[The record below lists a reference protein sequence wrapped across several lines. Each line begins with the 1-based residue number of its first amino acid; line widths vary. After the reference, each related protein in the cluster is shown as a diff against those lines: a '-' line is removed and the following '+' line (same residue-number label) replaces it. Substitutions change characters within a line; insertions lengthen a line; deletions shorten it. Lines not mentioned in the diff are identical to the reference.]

1 LNKSYICDTHYY
13 TLFPCNLTIL
23 TISAILYIPSAHN
36 TLQVLLLVTGLL
48 EEDGTGLLVTDH
60 PTTVLPTVTA
70 KQKTE
75 APLLVNGDLPVEAAA
90 EVSAEEEVEVA
101 KIVVGVER
109 WIGTETIHHAVIRI
123 LTDDA

>member
-1 LNKSYICDTHYY
+1 MNKSYICDTHYY
-13 TLFPCNLTIL
+13 TLFLCNLTIL
-23 TISAILYIPSAHN
+23 TISAILYILSAHN

-60 PTTVLPTVTA
+60 PTTVLPTVAA

-90 EVSAEEEVEVA
+90 EVSAEEVEVA